1 MEPLSR
7 YYFDG
12 AVFRLRNKWNLR
24 FRKVLMLA
32 CFLGLSG
39 YSTDIAGESAIVPHK
54 SALETHVIEANPKVS
69 MKEAKSIVHAAIR
82 WGEEFS
88 IDPKLLMAIAKV
100 ESNYNKHAISPS
112 GAYGLMQVIP
122 VWHKDKIK
130 KAREY
135 LGNPEVFDI
144 HTNIYLGASVLRECK
159 NKHSELNRALLCY
172 AGQTPGYDKKVLV
185 AYRALKIFT

>member
-1 MEPLSR
+1 MEPRSS
-7 YYFDG
+7 YYYDG
-12 AVFRLRNKWNLR
+12 KVFRLRSKWNKR
-24 FRKVLMLA
+24 FRLFLMLV

-39 YSTDIAGESAIVPHK
+39 YSKDISDGEVVPQKH
-54 SALETHVIEANPKVS
+54 ALESHVLEENPKVS
-69 MKEAKSIVHAAIR
+69 INDAKSIVNAVIK
-82 WGEEFS
+82 WGTEFS
-88 IDPKLLMAIAKV
+88 IDPKLLLAIAKV

-130 KAREY
+130 KAKEE

-144 HTNIYLGASVLRECK
+144 HTNIYLGASVLRECYNK
-159 NKHSELNRALLCY
+159 NPGLSKALLCY
-172 AGQTPGYDKKVLV
+172 AGQTPGYDKKVLA

>member
-1 MEPLSR
+1 MEPRSS

-24 FRKVLMLA
+24 FRRVLMLV

-39 YSTDIAGESAIVPHK
+39 FSTTVAESAGVVPHK
-54 SALETHVIEANPKVS
+54 HAFETHVIESNPKVS
-69 MKEAKSIVHAAIR
+69 VKEAKSIVSAVIR
-82 WGEEFS
+82 WGEEFN
-88 IDPKLLMAIAKV
+88 IDPRLLLAIAKV

-130 KAREY
+130 KAKEE

-144 HTNIYLGASVLRECK
+144 HTNIYLGASVLRECH
-159 NKHSELNRALLCY
+159 NKHKELSKSLLCY
-172 AGQTPGYDKKVLV
+172 AGQTPGYDKKVLSI
-185 AYRALKIFT
+185 YKALKIFT

>member
-1 MEPLSR
+1 MEPLSK

-12 AVFRLRNKWNLR
+12 AVFRLRNKWTKR
-24 FRKVLMLA
+24 FRATLM
-32 CFLGLSG
+32 CIGFLCLSG
-39 YSTDIAGESAIVPHK
+39 FSNEIAGESQIVPHK
-54 SALETHVIEANPKVS
+54 SALETHVIETNPKVS
-69 MKEAKSIVHAAIR
+69 VKEAKSIVHAVIR

-88 IDPKLLMAIAKV
+88 IDPKLLLAIAKV

-130 KAREY
+130 KAKEE

-144 HTNIYLGASVLRECK
+144 HTNIYLGASVLSECK
-159 NKHSELNRALLCY
+159 IKYKDISKALLCY
-172 AGQTPGYDKKVLV
+172 AGQTPGYDKKVLL